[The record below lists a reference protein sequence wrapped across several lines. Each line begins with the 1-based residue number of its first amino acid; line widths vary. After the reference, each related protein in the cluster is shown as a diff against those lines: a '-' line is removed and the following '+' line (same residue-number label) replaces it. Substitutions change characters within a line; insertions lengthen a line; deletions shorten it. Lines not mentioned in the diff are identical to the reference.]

1 MESRTYHNVGLD
13 ACRSVRACG
22 AGLFVTADA
31 TATSDRFGREC
42 VCVCVHMCVCVC
54 VRVCVCVFFFTFP
67 SVTDR
72 TLCIDCCWCRVC
84 AVCPDGTFSDQVRQ
98 CIQLW

>member
-1 MESRTYHNVGLD
+1 MCHLCVCSLPPSPHSTAADAMESRTYHNVGLD

-42 VCVCVHMCVCVC
+42 VCVCVHMCVCVRAC
-54 VRVCVCVFFFTFP
+54 VCVCVLLHISF
-67 SVTDR
+67 
-72 TLCIDCCWCRVC
+72 CH
-84 AVCPDGTFSDQVRQ
+84 
-98 CIQLW
+98 